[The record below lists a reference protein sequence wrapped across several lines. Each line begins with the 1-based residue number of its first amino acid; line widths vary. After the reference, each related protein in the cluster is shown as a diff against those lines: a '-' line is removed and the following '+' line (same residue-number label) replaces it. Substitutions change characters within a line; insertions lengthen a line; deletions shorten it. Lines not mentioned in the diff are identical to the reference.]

1 MLPESGVRV
10 ISGSQS
16 DSDEEPWFTCLQPGK
31 DENTINATINGV
43 VRNIAAQCCR
53 TDKATPEDSCK
64 RYIGDVGNANTCVGG
79 KPAKPFTYSE
89 NVALCERL
97 STEDMPLA
105 VCNISCYQKGCAS
118 SLREFERV

>member
-16 DSDEEPWFTCLQPGK
+16 DPDNEPFTCLESGK
-31 DENTINATINGV
+31 DENATTATFNGEV
-43 VRNIAAQCCR
+43 QNIAAQCCR

-64 RYIGDVGNANTCVGG
+64 RYIGDVDNATTCVGG
-79 KPAKPFTYSE
+79 KPAKPSTYSE
-89 NVALCERL
+89 NVALCARL

-105 VCNISCYQKGCAS
+105 VCNISCYKQGCAY
-118 SLREFERV
+118 RH